1 MRPIRSRPALRPS
14 HRAGLLRLIGALMLT
29 GAFGSLATGG
39 AAAAPPA
46 PEAPSAGS
54 TTAAPRREPDPVA
67 APAHPLAPL
76 AELAAEVERRGLPSA
91 LPDGLAQSGSW
102 RSVAVEGATC
112 GRGAPYTFYLN
123 ESTAANAGIV
133 ILLDGGGACLKEGP
147 APAGSAGIAR
157 SLHCMDFENFEDPL
171 MNDSLFTGLL
181 AGIIVPQALP
191 IFNRGPENPLRD
203 YHFVALPYCT
213 GDVFAGNM
221 SQAYDYD
228 PSEARFDVVH
238 RGHLNV
244 LGVLAW
250 LYRNYPEDRPVLLT
264 GLSAGGFG
272 AIYNFPDVIERWPR
286 TTLLPDSGI
295 APPIDDSLLAREGT
309 RVAARWGADAL
320 IPYYCKAADCLSS
333 SYRLLAAHAAQH
345 DGSPAG
351 WRPFGLLQGQQD
363 GTLTAYLETT
373 ACGYQ
378 QGLRRGRGEAQ
389 PENLRAF
396 LPATD
401 KHVFSALNPLAG
413 ETRFVSRRGVG
424 FFDWFM
430 QLASAAAPTDLPT
443 DAIDPWLP
451 CNPAF
456 MPLGLVGGAR

>member
-1 MRPIRSRPALRPS
+1 
-14 HRAGLLRLIGALMLT
+14 
-29 GAFGSLATGG
+29 
-39 AAAAPPA
+39 
-46 PEAPSAGS
+46 
-54 TTAAPRREPDPVA
+54 
-67 APAHPLAPL
+67 
-76 AELAAEVERRGLPSA
+76 GLPAA
-91 LPDGLAQSGSW
+91 LPDGLAQSGTW

-123 ESTAANAGIV
+123 ESAAANAGIV

-147 APAGSAGIAR
+147 APAGTTGIAR

-181 AGIIVPQALP
+181 ASIIVPQVLP
-191 IFNRGPENPLRD
+191 IFSRGPENPLRD
-203 YHFVALPYCT
+203 DHFVALPYCT
-213 GDVFAGNM
+213 GDVFAGTM
-221 SQAYDYD
+221 RQAYDYD

-286 TTLLPDSGI
+286 STLLPDSGI
-295 APPIDDSLLAREGT
+295 APPIDDSLLAREGA
-309 RVAARWGADAL
+309 RVAARWGADTL

-333 SYRLLAAHAAQH
+333 SYRLLAAHAAQY
-345 DGSPAG
+345 DGSPAD

-373 ACGYQ
+373 ACSYQ
-378 QGLRRGRGEAQ
+378 QGLRRGRGEAR
-389 PENLRAF
+389 PENLRAY

-401 KHVFSALNPLAG
+401 KHVFSAINPLAG
-413 ETRFVSRRGVG
+413 ETPFVSRRGLR
-424 FFDWFM
+424 FLDWFM
-430 QLASAAAPTDLPT
+430 QLASAAAPSDLPA

-451 CNPAF
+451 CNPTF
-456 MPLGLVGGAR
+456 LPLGLVGGAR